1 MPRKLELTF
10 QKGANGRSGR
20 WKKFYRGKTHYVG
33 SGRCKTDVPSY
44 KAALAE
50 WQKLKVKLDAEVVA
64 APRPRDREY
73 DEVIG
78 EWELVLSWAVQHGE
92 DDEAAVARDK
102 LAELRIRR
110 EKAKQPAVTHADR
123 LWSRFRPDQKILKE
137 IGELADASMGPAGT
151 EEFRRDMLQ
160 KSSAQPAKRSAKT
173 EDIGDVNPLR
183 RAEIQWEDRIESQRN
198 VATGVDDHTLGGWT
212 KLYMT
217 KQHQRVDADD
227 LSVGRY
233 VSEKAALE
241 HFRDWA
247 GAQVDVATISGQT
260 LSRYHA
266 YLLELIASDDCA
278 PSYARDRM
286 TSARS
291 LIRWLWGQDAVED
304 LPKNIDSHEL
314 RIGRRPKTPQT
325 LELSEVSELL
335 RKSSGRTR
343 LYILL
348 GLNCGMT
355 QKDIS
360 DLLDVDISWDKGTI
374 KRKRSKTHKH
384 PGVPTVTHKLWPETL
399 ELLREFR
406 SGSDVVLLNRNGNR
420 LVETQL
426 TKNGSYRK
434 TDNIKNAYERVLR
447 KTSFSKPFTVLRKT
461 SATFIN
467 ADSRYRGLDQ
477 LFLGH
482 APGTIAE
489 KHYTA
494 TSKSA
499 LDEAIDF
506 LRKMYKVDKIDDTVA
521 EAQ

>member
-10 QKGANGRSGR
+10 QKGTNGRSGR
-20 WKKFYRGKTHYVG
+20 WKKFYHSKTHYLG

-50 WQKLKVKLDAEVVA
+50 WQKLKVKLDAEIVS
-64 APRPRDREY
+64 APRPRDKEY
-73 DEVIG
+73 DEVIQ
-78 EWELVLSWAVQHGE
+78 EWELVLSWSVQHGA

-123 LWSRFRPDQKILKE
+123 LWSRFRPDQEILKE
-137 IGELADASMGPAGT
+137 IGEAADASMGPAGM
-151 EEFRRDMLQ
+151 EEFRRAMLQ
-160 KSSAQPAKRSAKT
+160 KSSTQPTSRGAKAV
-173 EDIGDVNPLR
+173 DIGDVNPLR

-212 KLYMT
+212 KVYLT
-217 KQHQRVDADD
+217 KQQQRVDADD
-227 LSVGRY
+227 LSAGRF
-233 VSEKAALE
+233 VSERAALW

-266 YLLELIASDDCA
+266 YLLELIAKNECA
-278 PSYARDRM
+278 PSYARDRI
-286 TSARS
+286 TSVRS
-291 LIRWLWGQDAVED
+291 FIRWLWGQDALEN

-314 RIGRRPKTPQT
+314 KIGRRPKAPEA
-325 LELSEVSELL
+325 LELPEVSELL
-335 RKSSGRTR
+335 RESSGQTR

-348 GLNCGMT
+348 GLNCGMM

-360 DLLDVDISWDKGTI
+360 DLLDTDISWHAGTI
-374 KRKRSKTHKH
+374 TRKRSKTHKH
-384 PGVPTVTHKLWPETL
+384 PGVPTVTYKLWPETL
-399 ELLREFR
+399 ELLSQFR
-406 SGSDVVLLNRNGNR
+406 SGIEVVLLNRNGNR
-420 LVETQL
+420 LVEEHL
-426 TKNGSYRK
+426 TKGGSYRK

-447 KTSFSKPFTVLRKT
+447 KTSFTKPFKLLRKT
-461 SATFIN
+461 SATLIN
-467 ADSRYRGLDQ
+467 ADNRYRGLDQ

-482 APGTIAE
+482 APATIAE
-489 KHYTA
+489 KHYSA

-506 LRKMYKVDKIDDTVA
+506 LRKMYKVDKMDDKA
-521 EAQ
+521 DEG